1 MNFKLL
7 QEEASK
13 LGINEIELYSVKSN
27 GVDMD
32 FFDGVIEANTT
43 SLTDVLCVRG
53 VYNNHIATI
62 YTEKNS
68 DDEIPFI
75 LNTII
80 SNASIITKEEPYVL
94 YPGDEE
100 YPKIE
105 EKVSNFSSKTA
116 AEKIALANKVDKLLK
131 EKCPYAYKT
140 ECGYA
145 EKETEY
151 SIVNSNGL
159 NVSKT
164 TKSAY
169 LVAELIALKDGDMK
183 VSFDYLYIFDFDNVD
198 LDTFTDKL
206 IDKAVSQFG
215 AQSVTSGVYNIVL
228 DKGCVRSLLSAYS
241 GVFCATSVLKKM
253 SFLDGKIGEKI
264 FGDNVTIIDDPLSPL
279 AITNDTFDDEGVS
292 TKTKFVVENGVLN
305 TYLHNLSTAMMMNT
319 KSTGNGFKNGI
330 AAPVTVSPSNFYL
343 KPGENSLD
351 ELFEH
356 VNEGLYITS
365 LQGLHSGVNAVSGSY
380 SLQASGFKIENGKK
394 LSPVTLIIMSSSIQE
409 TLNSITMLGNDF
421 EFKGPF
427 GAPSIALRNIPISGK

>member
-394 LSPVTLIIMSSSIQE
+394 SSPVTLIIMSSSIQE